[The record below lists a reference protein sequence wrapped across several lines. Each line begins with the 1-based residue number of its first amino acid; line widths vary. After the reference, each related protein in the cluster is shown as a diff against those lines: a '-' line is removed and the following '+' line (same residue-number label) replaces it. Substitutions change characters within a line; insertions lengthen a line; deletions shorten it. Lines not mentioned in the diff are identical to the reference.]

1 MDIFTCDKRVV
12 RGGVLV
18 CFEGQ
23 VMSVDEAEAL
33 GLAGAPASPESPAA
47 PKEPTAAEIKAD
59 LDALGIAYDKKAKKD
74 VLKAL
79 LAEAQTTSIAPEN
92 PAGGDGSADKG
103 AQADQANGADGAQAD
118 QANADG
124 AADHGTADVP
134 PDSDSA
140 AAQADDGGDE

>member
-12 RGGVLV
+12 RDGRLV

-23 VMSVDEAEAL
+23 RMSIDKAEAL
-33 GLAGAPASPESPAA
+33 GLVGAPASPAE
-47 PKEPTAAEIKAD
+47 PKEPTAAEIKAE

-74 VLKAL
+74 ALKAL
-79 LAEAQTTSIAPEN
+79 LAEAQTAPVAPEN
-92 PAGGDGSADKG
+92 PAGGDGSAG
-103 AQADQANGADGAQAD
+103 EGTQTD

-134 PDSDSA
+134 PDSGSA
-140 AAQADDGGDE
+140 PAQAGDGGDE

>member
-12 RGGVLV
+12 RDGRLV

-23 VMSVDEAEAL
+23 VMSNEEAEAL
-33 GLAGAPASPESPAA
+33 GLAGAPASPEAPAA
-47 PKEPTAAEIKAD
+47 PKEPTAAEIKAE

-79 LAEAQTTSIAPEN
+79 LAEVKAAPVAPEN
-92 PAGGDGSADKG
+92 PAGGDGSADEG
-103 AQADQANGADGAQAD
+103 AQTD

-124 AADHGTADVP
+124 AADHGAADVP
-134 PDSDSA
+134 LDSDNA
-140 AAQADDGGDE
+140 AGQAGDGGDE